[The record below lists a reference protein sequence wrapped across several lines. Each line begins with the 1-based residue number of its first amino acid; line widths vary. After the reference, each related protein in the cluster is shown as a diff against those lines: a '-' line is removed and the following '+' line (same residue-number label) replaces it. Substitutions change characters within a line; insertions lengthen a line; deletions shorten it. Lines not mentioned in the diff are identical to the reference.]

1 MNFFITELL
10 LLLRYWAETTIATL
24 ALLPIRKPER
34 LQRLFPAF
42 AINLIVILLC
52 ALFVTTV
59 AEAANGVLS
68 SILVYALCGGVNLA
82 LFLFIS
88 FPEMSKWTIL
98 FTILFAVN
106 VQHCVTMTYDL
117 LNAMPWWTLPD
128 HGIVQFLIR
137 AVILAALF
145 LLCSRLFGR
154 RMWLDDTIKM
164 DGLTVLSCTV
174 MTSVMNIPLRFV
186 MEGNTDSVRI
196 LLINLVWLFATVFI
210 FVFHVLVL
218 ERSRQTARVEVAKA
232 IAEREHREHMTL
244 KRNLETMRA
253 MAHDMKYYI
262 EALQRTG
269 MPDRMATN
277 RIEEA
282 VRIYEETFDTGCEA
296 LDLLL
301 SDKAVLCASQG
312 ILLICS
318 ADASRLNG
326 MDVGDLYS
334 LFGNALDNAVEYL
347 QTVAEPEKRYIRLE
361 VKEAGG
367 FVSFTL
373 RNYCTLPPMSAEAFE
388 TTKADKQLHGYGIPN
403 IRSIAA
409 RYDGDLRIERT
420 GTEFVLRVLMQIS

>member
-1 MNFFITELL
+1 MKPVRKDYYPRIEEFINAYRKSYGTAPSIKEIAAMLQVSNATAW
-10 LLLRYWAETTIATL
+10 RYVQRMAQEGIIEYQGGYGRIMTMQDQQ
-24 ALLPIRKPER
+24 PEQFVDVPAVGAVSCG
-34 LQRLFPAF
+34 LPAF
-42 AINLIVILLC
+42 AEENIEEYVRLPRKWVGSGNNVFIL
-52 ALFVTTV
+52 
-59 AEAANGVLS
+59 
-68 SILVYALCGGVNLA
+68 
-82 LFLFIS
+82 
-88 FPEMSKWTIL
+88 
-98 FTILFAVN
+98 
-106 VQHCVTMTYDL
+106 
-117 LNAMPWWTLPD
+117 
-128 HGIVQFLIR
+128 R
-137 AVILAALF
+137 ADGH
-145 LLCSRLFGR
+145 S
-154 RMWLDDTIKM
+154 TIKM

-196 LLINLVWLFATVFI
+196 LLINLIWLFATVFI